1 MEGNHKFEEPSRLSK
16 VYLAGDVYSMCLN
29 HALTTEKEEVM
40 GLLIGEVSIH
50 SNPSVGI
57 TSNCLGRPRNR
68 NLLHNRLQSTAS
80 Q

>member
-1 MEGNHKFEEPSRLSK
+1 MEGNTKFEEPRRLSK
-16 VYLAGDVYSMCLN
+16 VYLAADVYSMCLN

-50 SNPSVGI
+50 AKPSVGI
-57 TSNCLGRPRNR
+57 TPNYLGRPRNC
-68 NLLHNRLQSTAS
+68 NLLHNCLQNTAS